1 MDPRFKLRIFSTAGN
16 TAHAWMLL
24 TTECEEYLLKSTPIT
39 EPSAQNKSQAKR
51 QNLKVDIDPSLCS
64 LWSLF
69 NEMLADTE
77 EANSERLSCGHAT
90 ETMVEMYLK
99 EHVQP
104 RHTHPL
110 DYWRQKKQVW
120 LPLSSFGMQIPV
132 HSSTESF
139 LCITFCINFIVVN
152 FCEVLYQ
159 YRPC

>member
-16 TAHAWMLL
+16 AAHAWMLL
-24 TTECEEYLLKSTPIT
+24 TTECEEYLLKSTPIN
-39 EPSAQNKSQAKR
+39 EPSAQE
-51 QNLKVDIDPSLCS
+51 I
-64 LWSLF
+64 
-69 NEMLADTE
+69 LADTE
-77 EANSERLSCGHAT
+77 EANSERLSCGHTT
-90 ETMVEMYLK
+90 EMMVEMYLK

-110 DYWRQKKQVW
+110 EYWRQKKQVW

-132 HSSTESF
+132 HFSTEFF
-139 LCITFCINFIVVN
+139 LCITFCTNFIVVN